1 MSADPDSLTQTPTAG
16 GDSKMVHHDDYLKS
30 KSVPVKTTA
39 VKQEQSKSNK
49 QKEKLYLDPRSA
61 TYQKK
66 IKDFKNRNFLLPQYQ
81 DLSDDVSATMNDKV
95 VLLLKH

>member
-1 MSADPDSLTQTPTAG
+1 MSADLDVFMQTPTPG
-16 GDSKMVHHDDYLKS
+16 GDSKIRDGYDLAKS
-30 KSVPVKTTA
+30 KSVQVKTTA
-39 VKQEQSKSNK
+39 VKQEQSKNNK